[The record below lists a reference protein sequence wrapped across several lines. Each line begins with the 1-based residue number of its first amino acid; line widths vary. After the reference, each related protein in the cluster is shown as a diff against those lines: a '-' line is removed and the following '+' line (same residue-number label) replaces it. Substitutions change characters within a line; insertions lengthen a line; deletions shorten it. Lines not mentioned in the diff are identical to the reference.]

1 MKVFIFKKIW
11 GKAPKTLLLTLLLG
25 VAGMTNAQRSFI
37 VGDLEY
43 GIIDDT
49 DNVIVWHHKDGTMAT
64 GELTIPETIEFEN
77 HTYTVT
83 EIGDEAFYDC
93 HGLTGDLV
101 IPNTV
106 TTIYPRAFRYCDGF
120 SGTLTL
126 GNSVEYIGVNCFQGC
141 VGIVNINFPITLTHI
156 DDNAFYNTGWL
167 NNQPDGIVYQDG
179 ICFGYHYHD
188 GMEEPTGDLQIAEG
202 TRLIACGA
210 FYGCQFLTSL
220 KLPSS
225 LGYINRGAFAICF
238 GLTSIR
244 SLAVEPPVLAP
255 GDGIAF
261 GGVDMSIPV
270 MVPMGSLNAYQ
281 NAEEWNEF
289 TNIYETNTYDFED
302 GTLQGWTTID
312 ADGDG
317 FDWYNYYGW
326 GHNDSDHFAT
336 SESYD
341 SASGTALTP
350 DNYLVSPQVELGGS
364 ISFWACAM
372 DEDYPEEHFGVAVS
386 TTNKTNPSAFTM
398 LNEWTITAKRVDDRS
413 QSEWLQYTVDLSAY
427 AGHTGY
433 VAIRHFGCT
442 DQYLL
447 NIDDIEITLGATGV
461 SEQNEMAL
469 SLYPNPAG
477 ESLRIEGLEA
487 DATVE
492 IYNILGSL
500 VKTVNVTPDQEI
512 NVGELSEGLYLLRC
526 GQQTLR
532 FVKE

>member
-1 MKVFIFKKIW
+1 MKVFIFKKI
-11 GKAPKTLLLTLLLG
+11 GMGNALKSLLLALLLG
-25 VAGMTNAQRSFI
+25 VAGLMNAQNTITEIYVDGFTPPAWGEHADYDLTVPEGAPYSIFSVDWDKLWGDFTPQSVFDDEYNEYFMIVYLTPAEGYAFDPDATVYFNGDPSIYDAGYSHVMSNGDFRIYTVSFQ
-37 VGDLEY
+37 VTAPSGGDL
-43 GIIDDT
+43 
-49 DNVIVWHHKDGTMAT
+49 
-64 GELTIPETIEFEN
+64 
-77 HTYTVT
+77 
-83 EIGDEAFYDC
+83 
-93 HGLTGDLV
+93 
-101 IPNTV
+101 
-106 TTIYPRAFRYCDGF
+106 
-120 SGTLTL
+120 S
-126 GNSVEYIGVNCFQGC
+126 
-141 VGIVNINFPITLTHI
+141 
-156 DDNAFYNTGWL
+156 YN
-167 NNQPDGIVYQDG
+167 
-179 ICFGYHYHD
+179 
-188 GMEEPTGDLQIAEG
+188 
-202 TRLIACGA
+202 
-210 FYGCQFLTSL
+210 
-220 KLPSS
+220 
-225 LGYINRGAFAICF
+225 
-238 GLTSIR
+238 
-244 SLAVEPPVLAP
+244 
-255 GDGIAF
+255 
-261 GGVDMSIPV
+261 
-270 MVPMGSLNAYQ
+270 
-281 NAEEWNEF
+281 
-289 TNIYETNTYDFED
+289 FED

-341 SASGTALTP
+341 SASGMALTP

-372 DEDYPEEHFGVAVS
+372 DANFPEEHFGVAVS
-386 TTNKTNPSAFTM
+386 TTSNTNPSAFTM

-413 QSEWLQYTVDLSAY
+413 QTEWLQYTVDLSAY
-427 AGHTGY
+427 AGRTGY

-447 NIDDIEITLGATGV
+447 NVDDIEITLGATGV
-461 SEQNEMAL
+461 SEQNEMAMRV
-469 SLYPNPAG
+469 YPNPAG

>member
-1 MKVFIFKKIW
+1 MNVFIFKKI
-11 GKAPKTLLLTLLLG
+11 GEGRTLKALFVTMLLG
-25 VAGMTNAQRSFI
+25 MSGMTNAQRSFI
-37 VGDLEY
+37 VGDLVY
-43 GIIDDT
+43 SVIDKS
-49 DNVIVWHHKDGTMAT
+49 DNVIVLGHKDGTMAT
-64 GELTIPETIEFEN
+64 GELTIPEVIKFETHN
-77 HTYTVT
+77 YTVT
-83 EIGDEAFYDC
+83 EIGEFAFNGC
-93 HGLTGDLV
+93 HGLTGNLV

-106 TTIYPRAFRYCDGF
+106 TTINNLAFRHCDGL
-120 SGTLTL
+120 SATLTL
-126 GNSVEYIGVNCFQGC
+126 GNSVEYIGTNCFEDC
-141 VGIVNINFPITLTHI
+141 VGIVNINLPNTLTYIGDH
-156 DDNAFYNTGWL
+156 ALYNTGWF
-167 NNQPDGIVYQDG
+167 NNQPDGIVYKDG
-179 ICFGYHYHD
+179 FCIGYK
-188 GMEEPTGDLQIAEG
+188 GERPTGDLQIAEG
-202 TRLIACGA
+202 TLLIIGAA
-210 FYGCQFLTSL
+210 FYNCESLTSL

-225 LGYINRGAFAICF
+225 LGYINKGAFSGCY

-244 SLAVEPPVLAP
+244 SLAVEPPVLEP
-255 GDGIAF
+255 GYGVVF
-261 GGVDMSIPV
+261 NGVDMSIPV

-289 TNIYETNTYDFED
+289 TNIHEESLTNTYDFED

-317 FDWYNYYGW
+317 FDWELTTSGVH
-326 GHNDSDHFAT
+326 GGSHAVM
-336 SESYD
+336 SESWD
-341 SASGTALTP
+341 GNAGALTP
-350 DNYLVSPQVELGGS
+350 DNYLVSPAKMQCS
-364 ISFWACAM
+364 QISFWAVGIHPSWA
-372 DEDYPEEHFGVAVS
+372 DEHFGVAVS
-386 TTNKTNPSAFTM
+386 TAETPLTSTFTTIA
-398 LNEWTITAKRVDDRS
+398 EWTATNEYTEYTA
-413 QSEWLQYTVDLSAY
+413 DLSAY
-427 AGHTGY
+427 AGQEIW

-442 DQYLL
+442 DQYAL

-461 SEQNEMAL
+461 SEQNETAL